1 MGTVLVLLSIPF
13 AAMFIT
19 DEVKWSVFDFV
30 IMGALLTAVGFTIEY
45 ILRKIQTNK
54 MRILLTLV
62 VILIF
67 GLVWL
72 ELAVGIFNSPIAGS

>member
-13 AAMFIT
+13 IAMFIT
-19 DEVKWSVFDFV
+19 DEVKWTVFDFV
-30 IMGALLTAVGFTIEY
+30 IMGALLTAVGFTIEF

>member
-13 AAMFIT
+13 VAMFIT
-19 DEVKWSVFDFV
+19 DEVKWTVFDFV
-30 IMGALLTAVGFTIEY
+30 IMGALLSAVGFTIEY